1 MLLNLGLVAILLI
14 LYSLGIQWAI
24 VNEVII
30 EYSEIYWG
38 SILVFVIGAILIFL
52 DGIIK
57 LNNRHQRGK

>member
-38 SILVFVIGAILIFL
+38 SILVFVIGAILILL